1 MLKEGLVQPVRW
13 GPKECKE
20 YKEYKER
27 RAHKECKVHKEYK
40 EYKVRL
46 GQQEIRE
53 QQVRQGKALQAQQ
66 E

>member
-1 MLKEGLVQPVRW
+1 MLKGGLVQQVRW
-13 GPKECKE
+13 DHKECKE
-20 YKEYKER
+20 YKEFKER

-40 EYKVRL
+40 EYKVRR

-53 QQVRQGKALQAQQ
+53 QLGRQGKALQVQQ